1 MTRCRAD
8 TPKLTIEQIDERLRS
23 LNGWSRGESWIEKT
37 FTFKN
42 FLRAMSFVN
51 AVAFVAESMNHHPDI
66 VIHYNAVTLRNWT
79 HSAGGVTEFD
89 FNLAERIEALSGNAS
104 VDLNRA
110 EK

>member
-8 TPKLTIEQIDERLRS
+8 TPRLTVQQIDERLAN

-51 AVAFVAESMNHHPDI
+51 ATAFVAESMNHHPDI
-66 VIHYNAVTLRNWT
+66 SIHYKTVTLRNWT
-79 HSAGGVTEFD
+79 HAAGGVTEFD
-89 FNLAERIEALSGNAS
+89 FRLAEGIEALNP
-104 VDLNRA
+104 NR
-110 EK
+110 EQV